1 MRILSLLLLLA
12 CAASAAAQSPARPR
26 IPSAQEDLAWL
37 DRYLDAN
44 AAGSR
49 RVQLHTGDEIAFN
62 SLPDRI
68 GARIAVTLRD
78 GRSRAGVLVAANGEN
93 ARLRVRLAAGE
104 YVFEFS
110 RANAQRIT
118 AGEG

>member
-1 MRILSLLLLLA
+1 MRAVCLLVLLA
-12 CAASAAAQSPARPR
+12 CPAAVAAQASSSSR

-49 RVQLHTGDEIAFN
+49 RTPIHTGNEIAFN
-62 SLPDRI
+62 GLPDRI
-68 GARIAVTLRD
+68 GARIAVSLRD
-78 GRSRAGVLVAANGEN
+78 GRSRTGVLASADAQR
-93 ARLRVRLAAGE
+93 ARLRVRLTSGE
-104 YVFEFS
+104 YVFEFK
-110 RANAQRIT
+110 RADVQRIT

>member
-1 MRILSLLLLLA
+1 MRSAFLLLLLA
-12 CAASAAAQSPARPR
+12 LSASINAQSPARPR
-26 IPSAQEDLAWL
+26 IPGAQEDLAWL

-49 RVQLHTGDEIAFN
+49 RAQVHTGNEIAFN

-68 GARIAVTLRD
+68 GARVAVTLRD
-78 GRSRAGVLVAANGEN
+78 GRSRAGVLTSADAQR

-104 YVFEFS
+104 YVFEFE
-110 RANAQRIT
+110 RTDVQRIT